1 MKRYVLLGDLVDS
14 RRVPERAKF
23 GAALNRILTQ
33 LNAGWGDVLHAPFSR
48 LKGVDE
54 IGAVMSSFKSG
65 YRLVRTL
72 EEALYPRRMRV
83 AVSYGD
89 VDVEPGGKAVAA
101 MDGPAFHLASAELTG
116 LKSSAYLFSLRSGHP
131 SDALASA
138 LFNQLLLPTYR
149 WTPRQRK
156 IVRTYRELSR
166 QQAVAKKL
174 RISQQAVSQALRSV
188 DWSAFKESE
197 TRLETFLAEALT

>member
-1 MKRYVLLGDLVDS
+1 
-14 RRVPERAKF
+14 
-23 GAALNRILTQ
+23 
-33 LNAGWGDVLHAPFSR
+33 
-48 LKGVDE
+48 
-54 IGAVMSSFKSG
+54 
-65 YRLVRTL
+65 
-72 EEALYPRRMRV
+72 
-83 AVSYGD
+83 
-89 VDVEPGGKAVAA
+89 